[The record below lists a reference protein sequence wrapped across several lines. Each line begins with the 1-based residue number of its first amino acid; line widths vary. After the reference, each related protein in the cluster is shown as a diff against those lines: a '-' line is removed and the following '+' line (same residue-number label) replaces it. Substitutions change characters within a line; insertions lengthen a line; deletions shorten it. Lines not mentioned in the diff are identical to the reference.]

1 MAMNSSKEQEAFGLV
16 VDRHKSS
23 ASEND
28 IRNAFQRFMETAGV
42 AAASEMTTERP
53 PGVGNP
59 GRMDLYVHN
68 TCIEFKTNILRG
80 GAADQE
86 YVAQLDG
93 YLKNLLKAGSGV
105 RNGILTDGV
114 HYFLRRVGEEDLP
127 LQKNEIRSIFDRA
140 EQAPRLR
147 EYLHSIIS
155 APAENISPT
164 AENLERHF
172 GNNSDAFLAG
182 NLLLK
187 EAYEAHRNDPTVA
200 VKRRLWQDLLQVALG
215 KDAATAGDE
224 SDWLFIRHTYITSL
238 IAVIMQQQL
247 LGDVAHYASE
257 RPDALL
263 KGQIL
268 AEQSDLHGVIDADL
282 FTWPTEVGETTY
294 LREIARAVEQFDWTQ
309 KNEKAK
315 AVAPT
320 LYQNVITQEE
330 RKRLGEYYTPH
341 WLAKEITE
349 KVVDSPLSQRVL
361 DPACGSGTF
370 IETAIEHI
378 INHSGALSPTETLKK
393 LQENVVGIDI
403 HPVAVQLAKATW
415 VMAAADTIRA
425 ARAEGTGTGAVSA
438 PIYLGDS
445 MQLRYDTGTLSA
457 SQSIQLETGETLP
470 SQKDPIIFS
479 IPRELARHQ
488 TDIDRLISA
497 LATAID
503 EDRDTEH
510 IADAYDMSDSCRQ
523 SVQAIATAMQ
533 ELHAANRNHVWAYYI
548 RNMIRPAIIAE
559 QKVDRIIGNPPWLTY
574 GHSADI
580 IRTELREMS
589 EQRYQIWAGG
599 RNSANQDIATVFYTR
614 CAELYAE
621 VGTVIGMVMPY
632 STLSAGQHLKWRSG
646 RYKQKGGRNAPSIGL
661 NLRVH
666 EPWDLVNVAPD
677 FFPMPAS
684 VVFSKYE
691 GMRQGTA
698 LAPATVQVWR
708 GDYQANYAG
717 IQRTSEA
724 LHHDDGKFKSP
735 YEELSR
741 RGADIIDRRLFF
753 VETVPHTAMIPTE
766 DSTNVKP
773 RIGKQ
778 DKMHYE
784 GQLNQLEGVVSND
797 NLFDVFLGECIAP
810 YVALEPLKA
819 VLPVHRPTMT
829 MPLNHDDCQG
839 NKHDTCRL
847 EITEFHATM
856 QRRWSNASEMYREAH
871 RDQAIKDLYSNL
883 NHLNKL
889 TNQLDYLRDAI
900 NATPKVR
907 VAYTGIGTPTATI
920 IADNHAILDHA
931 LYQTECA
938 SEDEARYLMAVL
950 NSNELTAAAETFMS
964 RGLYGARNFH
974 KHGWKLPIPRY
985 DASDPLHVRLSELG
999 GTAEQECKALIANS
1013 HIMSNPAGDAQAR
1026 EARRMIRHEWQPNS
1040 PTAQAIEVAVAEL
1053 LSDPAQ
1059 AALAERQMQ
1068 TANETNRTLQTAE
1081 RLIRERFPGHFGD
1094 SYRIDHM
1101 VSSSFGRK
1109 DREINYITV
1118 YLTPGG
1124 PPLDH
1129 RQTNE
1134 FDILLKEELIGHN
1147 MRDWPAVAFVT
1158 QDRDST

>member
-1 MAMNSSKEQEAFGLV
+1 MTTSKEQEAFGLV
-16 VDRHKSS
+16 VERHKSS

-80 GAADQE
+80 GAPDQE

-127 LQKNEIRSIFDRA
+127 LQKNEIRSIFERA

-147 EYLHSIIS
+147 EYLHGIIS
-155 APAENISPT
+155 APADNVSPT

-187 EAYEAHRNDPTVA
+187 EAYEAHRDNPTVA

-263 KGQIL
+263 KGHIL

-282 FTWPTEVGETTY
+282 FTWPTEVGESTY
-294 LREIARAVEQFDWTQ
+294 LREIARVVEWFDWTQ
-309 KNEKAK
+309 NAK
-315 AVAPT
+315 EVAPT

-330 RKRLGEYYTPH
+330 RKRLGEYYTPR

-349 KVVDSPLSQRVL
+349 TVVDAPLSQRVL
-361 DPACGSGTF
+361 DPSCGSGTF
-370 IETAIEHI
+370 IETTVEHI
-378 INHSGALSPTETLKK
+378 LNHSGGLSRTETLKK

-457 SQSIQLETGETLP
+457 SQSIELETHETLP
-470 SQKDPIIFS
+470 GHTAPIIFS
-479 IPRELARHQ
+479 IPRELARQ
-488 TDIDRLISA
+488 QADIDRLISEM
-497 LATAID
+497 ATAID
-503 EDRDTEH
+503 EGRNAEH
-510 IADAYDMSDSCRQ
+510 VADAYEMSDACRQ
-523 SVQAIATAMQ
+523 SIKVVAALMA
-533 ELHAANRNHVWAYYI
+533 ELHAADRNHVWAYYI
-548 RNMIRPAIIAE
+548 RNMIRPAVIAE
-559 QKVDRIIGNPPWLTY
+559 EKVDRIIGNPPWLTY
-574 GHSADI
+574 GQSADI
-580 IRTELREMS
+580 IRAELREMS

-599 RNSANQDIATVFYTR
+599 KLAPHQDIATLFYTR

-621 VGTVIGMVMPY
+621 VGATIGMVMPH
-632 STLSAGQHLKWRSG
+632 SALRTGPHLKWRTG
-646 RYKQKGGRNAPSIGL
+646 RYKQKGGRNAPIIGL

-666 EPWDLVNVAPD
+666 EPWDLDNVIPD

-684 VVFSKYE
+684 VVFAEYH
-691 GMRQGTA
+691 GMGQGAA
-698 LAPATVQVWR
+698 LAPGTVQMWR
-708 GDYQANYAG
+708 GNWLKDYAG
-717 IQRTSEA
+717 ISRTSES

-735 YEELSR
+735 YAELSSQ
-741 RGADIIDRRLFF
+741 GPTIVDRRLFF
-753 VETVPHTAMIPTE
+753 VETVPHTAMLPAANT
-766 DSTNVKP
+766 TNVKP
-773 RIGKQ
+773 RLGAQ
-778 DKMHYE
+778 DKMNYE
-784 GQLNQLEGVVSND
+784 GQLNQLEGVVNND
-797 NLFDVFLGECIAP
+797 HLFDVYLGECIAP
-810 YVALEPLKA
+810 YVAMDPLKA
-819 VLPVHRPTMT
+819 ALPVHRPTMT
-829 MPLNHDDCQG
+829 MPLSHENCEG
-839 NKHDTCRL
+839 NKHDGCRL
-847 EITEFHATM
+847 EVAELHSTM
-856 QRRWSNASEMYREAH
+856 QRRWNNVAQMYREAH
-871 RDQAIKDLYSNL
+871 KNQAIKDLYSRL
-883 NHLNKL
+883 NHQNIL
-889 TNQLDYLRDAI
+889 TSQLEYLRSAVTDDGAF
-900 NATPKVR
+900 R
-907 VAYTGIGTPTATI
+907 VAYTTSGQPTGA
-920 IADNHAILDHA
+920 IARDNRAIVESG
-931 LYQTECA
+931 LYQTTCL
-938 SEDEARYLMAVL
+938 SEDEAYYVLAVI
-950 NSNELTAAAETFMS
+950 NSNALTAAAETFMA
-964 RGLYGARNFH
+964 RGLYGARHFH

-985 DASDPLHVRLSELG
+985 EASELLHVRLSELG
-999 GTAEQECKALIANS
+999 KAAEQECAALIADS
-1013 HIMSNPAGDAQAR
+1013 DIQTKTAGDAQSRA
-1026 EARRMIRHEWQPNS
+1026 ARRLLRHEWQPTS
-1040 PTAQAIEVAVAEL
+1040 ATARDIEAAVAEL

-1068 TANETNRTLQTAE
+1068 K
-1081 RLIRERFPGHFGD
+1081 
-1094 SYRIDHM
+1094 RIL
-1101 VSSSFGRK
+1101 V
-1109 DREINYITV
+1109 
-1118 YLTPGG
+1118 
-1124 PPLDH
+1124 
-1129 RQTNE
+1129 
-1134 FDILLKEELIGHN
+1134 
-1147 MRDWPAVAFVT
+1147 
-1158 QDRDST
+1158 